1 MNDENNVLFENSK
14 ETEKEDKITQ
24 EKDLNNENRSAKE
37 TEEQQ
42 EKGAKENKSAGKV
55 KKSHKKLKHGSMAAV
70 FTVMFVAVLVL
81 INVVATQIFE
91 RFPLSFDMTSSSSYS
106 ISDETIDYVKGLN
119 ADVKVTVFAE
129 KDDFDAANSYTLQ
142 ADEILQKYA
151 QYNTKIKIEYVDLLT
166 NPDVVSEYDDDLN
179 AYDIVFETSAK
190 GDDGKEYKRTNVVS
204 PLDLVNFSSDV
215 IASLS
220 QSGMTIETMAAGNEI
235 NFLYTYSVQSPTY
248 KNSQGEKKSYIE
260 SSNAEQAFTSALMV
274 VTDSNPTKITFL
286 TGRSEAASL
295 NYYQTLMK
303 ANGYMVDSIDITT
316 EDIPADTNIAVIAA
330 PTVDYT
336 DGEIRKVSDF
346 LNNKGKLGKNVMYI
360 ESMYQ
365 PDTPKI
371 DELLEEYG
379 IKYEDYSMYDAEGT
393 NVSNIYLKLN
403 LSGEDYDSFIKDD
416 SLAMFTTMYTKPI
429 KLLFDE
435 EDMKATKALLKTA
448 DTGFKADLETGE
460 KISSGEQIAAA
471 VGYKAVFNDDN
482 TTSYSQVLAL
492 GSEYILYDAIM
503 QGTQYLNSQWI
514 LSVTN
519 HITGK
524 TTTGITV
531 EPSKIGGTLFDLTDA
546 QISTFKWIF
555 NLVIPA
561 IVLIIGIVVW
571 LRRKNR

>member
-1 MNDENNVLFENSK
+1 MNDENKILPESGEEVKEVKDNTAADETKNS
-14 ETEKEDKITQ
+14 I
-24 EKDLNNENRSAKE
+24 N
-37 TEEQQ
+37 
-42 EKGAKENKSAGKV
+42 

-70 FTVMFVAVLVL
+70 FTVVFVAVLVL

-106 ISDETIDYVKGLN
+106 ISDETIDYVKGLDT
-119 ADVKVTVFAE
+119 DVKVTVFAE
-129 KDDFDAANSYTLQ
+129 KEDFDAANAYTLQ
-142 ADEILQKYA
+142 ADEILQKYS
-151 QYNTKIKIEYVDLLT
+151 QYNSKIKIEYVDILT

-190 GDDGKEYKRTNVVS
+190 GDDGKEYKRTSVVS

-220 QSGMTIETMAAGNEI
+220 QSGMSIETIAAGNEI

-248 KNSQGEKKSYIE
+248 SDAQGKKKSYIE

-303 ANGYMVDSIDITT
+303 ANGYMVDSVDITT
-316 EDIPADTNIAVIAA
+316 DEIPADTNIAVIAA

-336 DGEIRKVSDF
+336 DGEIKKVSDF
-346 LNNKGKLGKNVMYI
+346 LNNDGKLGKNIMYV
-360 ESMYQ
+360 ESMNQ
-365 PDTPKI
+365 PDTPKL

-379 IKYEDYSMYDAEGT
+379 IQYEDYSMYDTEGD

-416 SLAMFTTMYTKPI
+416 SLAMYTTIYTKPI
-429 KLLFDE
+429 KLLYDE
-435 EDMKATKALLKTA
+435 ENMKATKALLKTA

-460 KISSGEQIAAA
+460 KISSGEQVAAA

-492 GSEYILYDAIM
+492 GSEYILYDMIM
-503 QGTQYLNSQWI
+503 QGTQYVNSQWI

-524 TTTGITV
+524 TTTGITI

-546 QISTFKWIF
+546 QISAFKWVF

>member
-1 MNDENNVLFENSK
+1 MNDENKILPESGEEVK
-14 ETEKEDKITQ
+14 EV
-24 EKDLNNENRSAKE
+24 KDNTAADE
-37 TEEQQ
+37 T
-42 EKGAKENKSAGKV
+42 KKSIN

-70 FTVMFVAVLVL
+70 FTVVFVAVLVL

-106 ISDETIDYVKGLN
+106 ISDETIDYVKGLDT
-119 ADVKVTVFAE
+119 DVKVTVFAE
-129 KDDFDAANSYTLQ
+129 KEDFDAANAYTLQ
-142 ADEILQKYA
+142 ADEILQKYS
-151 QYNTKIKIEYVDLLT
+151 QYNSKIKIEYVDILT

-190 GDDGKEYKRTNVVS
+190 GDDGKEYKRTSVVS

-220 QSGMTIETMAAGNEI
+220 QSGMSIETIAAGNEI

-248 KNSQGEKKSYIE
+248 SDAQGKKKSYIE

-303 ANGYMVDSIDITT
+303 ANGYMVDSVDITT
-316 EDIPADTNIAVIAA
+316 DEIPADTNIAVIAA

-336 DGEIRKVSDF
+336 DGEIKKVSDF
-346 LNNKGKLGKNVMYI
+346 LNNDGKLGKNIMYV
-360 ESMYQ
+360 ESMNQ
-365 PDTPKI
+365 PDTPKL

-379 IKYEDYSMYDAEGT
+379 IQYEDYSMYDTEGD

-416 SLAMFTTMYTKPI
+416 SLAMYTTIYTKPI
-429 KLLFDE
+429 KLLYE
-435 EDMKATKALLKTA
+435 EENMKATKALLKTA

-460 KISSGEQIAAA
+460 KISSGEQVAAA

-492 GSEYILYDAIM
+492 GSEYILYDMIM
-503 QGTQYLNSQWI
+503 QGTQYVNSQWI

-524 TTTGITV
+524 TTTGITI

-546 QISTFKWIF
+546 QISAFKWVF

>member
-1 MNDENNVLFENSK
+1 MNDENKILPESGEEVKEVKDNTAADKTKNS
-14 ETEKEDKITQ
+14 I
-24 EKDLNNENRSAKE
+24 N
-37 TEEQQ
+37 
-42 EKGAKENKSAGKV
+42 
-55 KKSHKKLKHGSMAAV
+55 KKSHKRLKHGSMAAV
-70 FTVMFVAVLVL
+70 FTVVFVAVLVL

-106 ISDETIDYVKGLN
+106 ISDETIDYVKGLDT
-119 ADVKVTVFAE
+119 DVKVTVFAE
-129 KDDFDAANSYTLQ
+129 KEDFDAANAYTLQ
-142 ADEILQKYA
+142 ADEILQKYS
-151 QYNTKIKIEYVDLLT
+151 QYNSKIKIEYVDILT

-190 GDDGKEYKRTNVVS
+190 GDDGKEYKRTSVVS

-220 QSGMTIETMAAGNEI
+220 QSGMSIETIAAGNEI

-248 KNSQGEKKSYIE
+248 PDAQGKKKSYIE

-303 ANGYMVDSIDITT
+303 ANGYMVDSVDITT
-316 EDIPADTNIAVIAA
+316 DEIPADTNIAVIAA

-336 DGEIRKVSDF
+336 DGEIKKVSDF
-346 LNNKGKLGKNVMYI
+346 LNNDGKLGKNIMYV
-360 ESMYQ
+360 ESMNQ
-365 PDTPKI
+365 PDTPKL

-379 IKYEDYSMYDAEGT
+379 IQYEDYSMYDTEGD

-416 SLAMFTTMYTKPI
+416 SLAMYTTIYTKPI
-429 KLLFDE
+429 KLLYE
-435 EDMKATKALLKTA
+435 EENMKATKALLKTA

-460 KISSGEQIAAA
+460 KISSGEQVAAA

-492 GSEYILYDAIM
+492 GSEYILYDMIM
-503 QGTQYLNSQWI
+503 QGTQYVNSQWI

-524 TTTGITV
+524 TTTGITI

-546 QISTFKWIF
+546 QISAFKWVF

>member
-1 MNDENNVLFENSK
+1 MNDDNKVLFDNS
-14 ETEKEDKITQ
+14 EDTEKTDEVME
-24 EKDLNNENRSAKE
+24 EKDKNTENELPKE
-37 TEEQQ
+37 ADE
-42 EKGAKENKSAGKV
+42 KV
-55 KKSHKKLKHGSMAAV
+55 KKGKKPKDKVKKNHKKLKHGSVAAI
-70 FTVMFVAVLVL
+70 FTVVFVAVLVL
-81 INVVATQIFE
+81 INIVATQIFE

-106 ISDETIDYVKGLN
+106 VSDETIEYVKGIKT
-119 ADVKVTVFAE
+119 DVKVTVFAE
-129 KDDFDAANSYTLQ
+129 KEDFDAANAYTLQ
-142 ADEILQKYA
+142 ADEILQKYS
-151 QYNTKIKIEYVDLLT
+151 QYNSKITIEYVDILT
-166 NPDVVSEYDDDLN
+166 NPDVASKYDDDLS
-179 AYDIVFETSAK
+179 AYDIVFETLAK
-190 GDDGKEYKRTNVVS
+190 GDDGKEYKRTSVVS

-215 IASLS
+215 VASLA
-220 QSGMTIETMAAGNEI
+220 QSGVTIDTIAAGNEM

-248 KNSQGEKKSYIE
+248 TDSQGEKKSYID
-260 SSNAEQAFTSALMV
+260 SSNAEQAFTSALTV

-286 TGRSEAASL
+286 TGRSEAAPL
-295 NYYQTLMK
+295 NYYKTLMK

-316 EDIPADTNIAVIAA
+316 DEIPSDTNLAVISA

-336 DGEIRKVSDF
+336 DEEIKKVSDF
-346 LNNKGKLGKNVMYI
+346 LNNDGKLGKNIMYV
-360 ESMYQ
+360 ESMNQ
-365 PDTPKI
+365 PDTPNI

-379 IKYEDYSMYDAEGT
+379 IQYEDYNIYDSNDD

-403 LSGEDYDSFIKDD
+403 LTGEDYDSYIKDD
-416 SLAMFTTMYTKPI
+416 SLAMFTTIYTKPI
-429 KLLFDE
+429 KLLFE
-435 EDMKATKALLKTA
+435 EENMKETKALLKTA

-460 KISSGEQIAAA
+460 KVSSGEQIAAA

-492 GSEYILYDAIM
+492 GSDHILYDSIM
-503 QGTQYLNSQWI
+503 QGTQYVNSQWI

-531 EPSKIGGTLFDLTDA
+531 EPSKIGGTLFDLTAA
-546 QISTFKWIF
+546 QISIFKWVF